1 MFNNGYNPYF
11 NYMQPQMPRMDQT
24 YAQPQPQPMQQYK
37 QPIGLQGK
45 SVDSLDVVKAIDIP
59 LDGSVSYFPLV
70 DGSAIITKQLQQDGT
85 SKMVV
90 YKPIEEEK
98 PEAQPKYV
106 TPDELSEAIKKIDI
120 KELKELR
127 EEIKVIK
134 RQIRNLAD
142 DIKDKED

>member
-11 NYMQPQMPRMDQT
+11 NYMQPQIPRMDQQFT
-24 YAQPQPQPMQQYK
+24 QPQSQPLQQFK

-85 SKMVV
+85 SKMVI
-90 YKPIEEEK
+90 YKPIENEK
-98 PEAQPKYV
+98 PEAQPKYI
-106 TPDELSEAIKKIDI
+106 TAEEMNEAIKNIDN
-120 KELKELR
+120 KDVKDLKD
-127 EEIKVIK
+127 EIKTIK
-134 RQIRNLAD
+134 RQIRNLAEE
-142 DIKDKED
+142 IKDKEE